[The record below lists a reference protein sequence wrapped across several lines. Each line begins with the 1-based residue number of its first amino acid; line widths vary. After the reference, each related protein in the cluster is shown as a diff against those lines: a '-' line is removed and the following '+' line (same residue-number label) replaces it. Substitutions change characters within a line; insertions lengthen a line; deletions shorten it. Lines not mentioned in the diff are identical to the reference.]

1 MSKNSNDASE
11 QQTRNRRSKR
21 FWKLT
26 GVFILIAGLFVLL
39 IPTWDS
45 IAVESLRCEVV
56 SASPN
61 TNSGGSRGSASSA
74 GVLVETSNCGTISVS
89 NGVSFENQQEIAS
102 SFEVGKDYEFDI
114 GWFSRVVMKDLRN
127 GIPAA
132 RDYRLVR

>member
-11 QQTRNRRSKR
+11 QQNPNRRSKR

-26 GVFILIAGLFVLL
+26 GVLILIAGLFVLL

-45 IAVESLRCEVV
+45 IAVESIRCKVV

-89 NGVSFENQQEIAS
+89 QGVTFGNQKEIAS

-114 GWFSRVVMKDLRN
+114 GWFSRVFMKDLRN
-127 GIPAA
+127 GIPSAH
-132 RDYRLVR
+132 DYRLVR

>member
-11 QQTRNRRSKR
+11 QQNPNRRSKR

-26 GVFILIAGLFVLL
+26 GVLILIAGLFVLL

-45 IAVESLRCEVV
+45 IAVESIRCKVV

-89 NGVSFENQQEIAS
+89 QGVTFGNQKEIAS

-114 GWFSRVVMKDLRN
+114 GWFSRVS
-127 GIPAA
+127 
-132 RDYRLVR
+132 